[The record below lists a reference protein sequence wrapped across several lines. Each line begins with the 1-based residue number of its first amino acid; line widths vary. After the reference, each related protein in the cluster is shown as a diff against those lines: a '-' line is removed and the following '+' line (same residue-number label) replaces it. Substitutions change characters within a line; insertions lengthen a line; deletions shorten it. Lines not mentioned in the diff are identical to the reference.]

1 LHSCCKYG
9 ITEAECS
16 FFGEDIIVEVYADAL
31 SDIVDD
37 SSESRG
43 SIIDEVAKRGS
54 KCHGNT

>member
-1 LHSCCKYG
+1 VQ
-9 ITEAECS
+9 

-31 SDIVDD
+31 SDIVDGKLDD

-43 SIIDEVAKRGS
+43 SIIDEVAKRSS